1 MTPLHT
7 SLPGLDRHRLNSTAA
22 AAVFKCLSVP
32 SSARIAFVTGQRDQ
46 DPDSG
51 WPPTTGRNAGGHS
64 LQLANTCLP
73 ATSQATASGGQK

>member
-32 SSARIAFVTGQRDQ
+32 STARIAFVTGQRDQ
-46 DPDSG
+46 HPDSG
-51 WPPTTGRNAGGHS
+51 WPPTSGRSAGGH
-64 LQLANTCLP
+64 LLVLPTTCLL
-73 ATSQATASGGQK
+73 ATASVGQ

>member
-32 SSARIAFVTGQRDQ
+32 SSASIAFVTGQRDQ
-46 DPDSG
+46 HPDSG
-51 WPPTTGRNAGGHS
+51 WPPSGPSGH
-64 LQLANTCLP
+64 LLV
-73 ATSQATASGGQK
+73 ATVLVATY

>member
-32 SSARIAFVTGQRDQ
+32 SSARIAFVTGQRI
-46 DPDSG
+46 S
-51 WPPTTGRNAGGHS
+51 TRTVGGH
-64 LQLANTCLP
+64 LVDLVA
-73 ATSQATASGGQK
+73 AY